1 MKCPSRRIIDAGAT
15 QKSTKSKKKNELA
28 IETDRPRPGLG
39 AQHESATR
47 KGTPLKHS
55 KFYYFG
61 RNWIKQKVAPG

>member
-1 MKCPSRRIIDAGAT
+1 MSIPEDHRCRCNAEINKE
-15 QKSTKSKKKNELA
+15 QEKNELA

>member
-15 QKSTKSKKKNELA
+15 QKSTKSKKNELA

-47 KGTPLKHS
+47 KELP
-55 KFYYFG
+55 
-61 RNWIKQKVAPG
+61 